1 MAGRSFALSSA
12 KALRRL
18 STRPPRLMAARTTHE
33 ERTAT
38 EQREAGTHAVK
49 IFKIEQIL
57 PNVRLIR
64 LKPQTSTNE
73 TDSLKARDVPVVANA
88 H

>member
-1 MAGRSFALSSA
+1 MAGRSSALSSA

-18 STRPPRLMAARTTHE
+18 YTYSPRPMAARTTHE

-38 EQREAGTHAVK
+38 ERREVDIHAVTISK
-49 IFKIEQIL
+49 AEQIL
-57 PNVRLIR
+57 PKVRLIR
-64 LKPQTSTNE
+64 LKPQTPTIE
-73 TDSLKARDVPVVANA
+73 KDSLKARDVPMDANP